1 MNELENE
8 INKHVHIENEKREI
22 ESNPQIVK
30 LKKDIDHVATKISML
45 DSNIFALKAMLN
57 QSDEEMSLTKE
68 DLMSKLLQ
76 RADFV
81 AQREELDEMHEI
93 SKKSY
98 GNDFYNYWQLQENY
112 DSKLEE
118 KYNLSKQRNF
128 YLDILNQ
135 LKTFCLNKESISE
148 TSSELDGM
156 TTIYHKN
163 AHYNQIEALIKKLKK
178 DDSML
183 SQLDDTICM
192 VSKNLGLSLKLDVLN
207 QK

>member
-1 MNELENE
+1 MTELESE

-22 ESNPQIVK
+22 ETNPQIMK
-30 LKKDIDHVATKISML
+30 LKKEIEHATTKISML

-57 QSDEEMSLTKE
+57 QSEEEMSLTKE

-98 GNDFYNYWQLQENY
+98 GNDFYNYCQLQENY
-112 DSKLEE
+112 NSKLEE

-135 LKTFCLNKESISE
+135 LKTF
-148 TSSELDGM
+148 
-156 TTIYHKN
+156 
-163 AHYNQIEALIKKLKK
+163 
-178 DDSML
+178 
-183 SQLDDTICM
+183 
-192 VSKNLGLSLKLDVLN
+192 
-207 QK
+207 

>member
-98 GNDFYNYWQLQENY
+98 GNDFYNY
-112 DSKLEE
+112 
-118 KYNLSKQRNF
+118 
-128 YLDILNQ
+128 
-135 LKTFCLNKESISE
+135 
-148 TSSELDGM
+148 
-156 TTIYHKN
+156 
-163 AHYNQIEALIKKLKK
+163 
-178 DDSML
+178 
-183 SQLDDTICM
+183 
-192 VSKNLGLSLKLDVLN
+192 
-207 QK
+207 